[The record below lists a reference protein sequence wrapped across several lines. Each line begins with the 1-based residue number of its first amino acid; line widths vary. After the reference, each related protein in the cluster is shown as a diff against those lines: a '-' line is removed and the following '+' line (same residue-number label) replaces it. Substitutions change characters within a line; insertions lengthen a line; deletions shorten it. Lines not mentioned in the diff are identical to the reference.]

1 MRPEASEEEIQ
12 WVLKEAGKYLNPEF
26 PLRREDVLSAWSGIR
41 PLAMDPFAAQAT
53 SQVSRDHL
61 ISVNPKTGVVFIS
74 GGKWTTYREMA
85 EVKGSYLDRRSH
97 LTLRRMPSQRSS
109 KWLDW
114 TPRLLD
120 TVAPLSGI

>member
-1 MRPEASEEEIQ
+1 MRPEASEVEIQ
-12 WVLKEAGKYLNPEF
+12 WVLNEAGKYLNPEF

-41 PLAMDPFAAQAT
+41 PLAMDPFATQST

-85 EVKGSYLDRRSH
+85 EVMQKF
-97 LTLRRMPSQRSS
+97 
-109 KWLDW
+109 
-114 TPRLLD
+114 
-120 TVAPLSGI
+120 SG